1 MMTPYK
7 TFTALDVETTGLR
20 DEDEIIE
27 IGLVHVEDGQIT
39 ETWQSFIKPSI
50 PIPADIT
57 VITGI
62 TSQMVKD
69 APSWDEI
76 EEELSAHLQGQL
88 LLAHNYRFDKSHI
101 ESQLGRTLANPWLD
115 THDIAKLFL
124 PRLTS
129 YKLMSL
135 ADHLQVNDSSHHR
148 ALNDAEV
155 CAKVYL
161 KLLEIGS
168 QYSPFVLTDA
178 ASLIGDSQKTL
189 FNTSDLSLGGLLE
202 DLAQTAAEL
211 EAPLSFVNPEETAD
225 FVTDQKPRLS
235 FDQAADFFAPG
246 GLLSASRPDFQYRPQ
261 QAEML
266 ATIEEAFTTNRHALI
281 EAGTGTGKS
290 LAYLVPALL
299 YSYENDTRVVIAT
312 ESIAL
317 QEQLYYTDLPF
328 LKETL
333 GAHFPTAL
341 AKGRAN
347 YLCLRRFEGTKN
359 SAGQMPER
367 DRILLASLVLWM
379 EKDATGDREH
389 LNLNKAELQTWQ
401 NVSSSADTC
410 LGRRCAYFDDCF
422 FFNRKRAC
430 EKARVIVTN
439 HSLLLQ
445 DLKLGGLI
453 PEYNIAV
460 IDEAHHLEDEATRQ
474 FTDVVD
480 YGLMVKLMANFTRSK
495 GLLNRMDKA
504 LAAAETES
512 DTLDRFHEL
521 ASRIQDECKEC
532 NELLKETV
540 DMACSI
546 PELEHIGDLRIT
558 DKVRN
563 SNWWLTLEESLRNSQ
578 RYISS
583 CVKTLDLLLHLLEDE
598 VSLEAVCREA
608 SHARDRLQE
617 QADWLERFIAGYDD
631 DFVYWATTM
640 KSSYNSNLTLST
652 ANIDVCPILHDKLFE
667 AKDSVILTSATL
679 AVNNAMTYTAQRFLL
694 EDDQYISYITSS
706 PFDYKNQSLIAI
718 PNNHPDYSKVNDFA
732 YTKIVTED
740 LRKLIPALG
749 GDMLVLFTSYAM
761 LNRVALSLKRD
772 PSLTGYR
779 ILAHG
784 QDGSRSSIL
793 EAMQNNRRTVVLG
806 TKSFWEG
813 IDVKGDHLRTLVI
826 AKLPFEPPSMPI
838 ESARL
843 ELLKAQKQNAFK
855 VHSLPRAILQ
865 FRQGCGRLIR
875 SNDDRGCIIILDNR
889 VIMKSYGK
897 YFLSS
902 LPEQPIWQ
910 DDIDTLAQ
918 NLAKWHAEK

>member
-27 IGLVHVEDGQIT
+27 IGLVHVVDGQIS
-39 ETWQSFIKPSI
+39 ETWQSLIKPSI
-50 PIPADIT
+50 AIPADIT

-62 TSQMVKD
+62 SSEMVKD
-69 APSWDEI
+69 APTWNEI
-76 EEELSAHLQGQL
+76 EESLSNHLQGQL
-88 LLAHNYRFDKSHI
+88 LIAHNYRFDKNHI
-101 ESQLGRTLANPWLD
+101 ESQLGHTLANDWLD

-124 PRLTS
+124 PKLTS

-161 KLLEIGS
+161 KLLEIGG
-168 QYSPFVLTDA
+168 QYSPFALTDA
-178 ASLIGDSQKTL
+178 SSVIGNSQKSL
-189 FNTSDLSLGGLLE
+189 FESSKLSLGGLLY
-202 DLAQTAAEL
+202 DLAQNTTEL
-211 EAPLSFVNPEETAD
+211 ETSLSFGDSEENTD
-225 FVTDQKPRLS
+225 FVSESKPRLS
-235 FDQAADFFAPG
+235 FDQAAEFFAPG
-246 GLLSASRPDFQYRPQ
+246 GLLSASRNDFQYRPQ
-261 QAEML
+261 QVEML
-266 ATIEEAFTTNRHALI
+266 SAIEEAFTTKRHALI

-317 QEQLYYTDLPF
+317 QEQLYYADLPF

-333 GAHFPTAL
+333 EAHFPTAL

-347 YLCLRRFEGTKN
+347 YLCLRRFEGARN
-359 SAGQMPER
+359 NAGQLSER
-367 DRILLASLVLWM
+367 DRILLASLILWM
-379 EKDATGDREH
+379 EEDATGDREH

-401 NVSSSADTC
+401 NIASSADTC
-410 LGRRCAYFDDCF
+410 LGRRCAYFDECF

-430 EKARVIVTN
+430 EKAKVIVTN

-445 DLKLGGLI
+445 DLKIGGLL

-480 YGLMVKLMANFTRSK
+480 YGLMIKLLANFTRNK
-495 GLLNRMDKA
+495 GLINRMDNGLSKSVTDSESLEHFHK
-504 LAAAETES
+504 LA
-512 DTLDRFHEL
+512 DRIVE
-521 ASRIQDECKEC
+521 ECKTC
-532 NELLKETV
+532 SELLKNTV
-540 DMACSI
+540 DLACNI

-558 DKVRN
+558 DKIRN
-563 SNWWLTLEESLRNSQ
+563 SHWWLTLEEELRKCQ

-583 CVKTLDLLLHLLEDE
+583 CVKTLDLLLQLIEDE
-598 VSLEAVCREA
+598 SAIETIYREVA
-608 SHARDRLQE
+608 HARDKLKE

-631 DFVYWATTM
+631 NFVYWATTM
-640 KSSYNSNLTLST
+640 KSSYNSNFTLSS
-652 ANIDVCPILHDKLFE
+652 ANIDISPILHDKLFE
-667 AKDSVILTSATL
+667 SKDSVILTSATL
-679 AVNNAMTYTAQRFLL
+679 AVNNTMTYTAHRFLL
-694 EDDQYISYITSS
+694 DDDQYISYITAS

-718 PNNHPDYSKVNDFA
+718 PNNHPDYSKINDFA
-732 YTKIVTED
+732 YTKIVAED

-772 PSLTGYR
+772 PSLSGYR

-793 EAMQNNRRTVVLG
+793 EALQNNRHTVVLG

-838 ESARL
+838 ESAKL
-843 ELLKAQKQNAFK
+843 EQLKAQKQNAFK

-875 SNDDRGCIIILDNR
+875 SNNDRGCIIILDNR

-910 DDIDTLAQ
+910 DDIDTLTKK
-918 NLAKWHAEK
+918 LAEWHEHK